1 MQVLGQRRTV
11 LAGSNFGK
19 AALMGLSLAVSATFM
34 ALAIEA
40 PQHFWLGWISLLPL
54 LQAARALSP
63 LGAFGA
69 GSFWGASLFAASAAM
84 GSNNIE
90 FGVSSLAIL
99 TLGSALYACFGAL
112 LTRRVGF
119 SPYLMAL
126 GWVGVEFCLR
136 PVGLEHGLL
145 AGTQGDGMLIRVAG
159 SFAGYFII
167 AFLVAYINAS
177 LLSVLHKVTGSCT
190 SLRRVSSASGP
201 IGRLLSL
208 VTPFIPSRVLCVSQP
223 RAPPAR

>member
-1 MQVLGQRRTV
+1 MQVLGQRRMIH
-11 LAGSNFGK
+11 AGSNHGK
-19 AALMGLSLAVSATFM
+19 SLCLVVSLALSATFM

-40 PQHFWLGWISLLPL
+40 PRHFWLGWISLLPL
-54 LQAARALSP
+54 LQAARVLTPVA
-63 LGAFGA
+63 AFGA
-69 GSFWGASLFAASAAM
+69 GSLWGASLLVASAAM
-84 GSNNIE
+84 GSHNIE
-90 FGVSSLAIL
+90 IGLSSALIL
-99 TLGSALYACFGAL
+99 NLGPALYACFGAL

-159 SFAGYFII
+159 SFAGYFLV
-167 AFLVAYINAS
+167 AFVVAYINAS

-190 SLRRVSSASGP
+190 SLRRVSSASGLL
-201 IGRLLSL
+201 GRLIALEI
-208 VTPFIPSRVLCVSQP
+208 PFVPSRVLCVSQP